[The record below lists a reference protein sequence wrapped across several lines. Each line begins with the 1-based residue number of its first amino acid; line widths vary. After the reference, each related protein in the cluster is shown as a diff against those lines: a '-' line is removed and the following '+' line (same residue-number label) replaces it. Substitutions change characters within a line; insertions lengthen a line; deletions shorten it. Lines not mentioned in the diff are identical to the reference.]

1 MNITAMTDL
10 NLHVESALQH
20 VYEVCM
26 GWSAL
31 FPGPPACGNARAQG
45 RAWERGYGIA
55 AMFCTHSVCSR
66 VFSKTKPD
74 LITAIIITVQG
85 V

>member
-1 MNITAMTDL
+1 MTDL

-31 FPGPPACGNARAQG
+31 FPGPLACSNARAQG
-45 RAWERGYGIA
+45 RAWERGYSHEMYENPQVYPMLSIGSF
-55 AMFCTHSVCSR
+55 MQ
-66 VFSKTKPD
+66 FS
-74 LITAIIITVQG
+74 
-85 V
+85 